1 MADSKKQITFDL
13 KQKSLQKFYPKP
25 ENTENARFYKKAY
38 ADIKRFMQ
46 KNGFQH
52 RQYSVYISN
61 VRMTNVDVVLLMQD
75 LNAALPWFFQCVT
88 EIDVTNIGTQHSLLQ
103 SIDDVADDINV
114 EL

>member
-1 MADSKKQITFDL
+1 MTGSKKQITFDL
-13 KQKSLQKFYPKP
+13 KQESLQKFYPKP
-25 ENTENARFYKKAY
+25 ENTKNARFYKKAY

-61 VRMTNVDVVLLMQD
+61 EGMTNVDVVLLMQD
-75 LNAALPWFFQCVT
+75 LDTALPWFFQCVT
-88 EIDVTNIGTQHSLLQ
+88 EIDVTNIGTQHSLLR
-103 SIDDVADDINV
+103 SIDDVAEDINV